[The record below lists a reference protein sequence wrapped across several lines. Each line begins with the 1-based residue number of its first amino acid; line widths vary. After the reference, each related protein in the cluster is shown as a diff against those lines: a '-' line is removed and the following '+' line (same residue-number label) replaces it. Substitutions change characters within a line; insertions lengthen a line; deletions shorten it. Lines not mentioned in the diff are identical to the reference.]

1 MSPVIIAFLPKRA
14 LVCAPPMNERKISE
28 EGYRLFMRN
37 AMILTAGLDD
47 ERNGLWPATID

>member
-1 MSPVIIAFLPKRA
+1 
-14 LVCAPPMNERKISE
+14 MNERKISE

-47 ERNGLWPATID
+47 ERNGLWPVTID

>member
-1 MSPVIIAFLPKRA
+1 
-14 LVCAPPMNERKISE
+14 MNERKISE